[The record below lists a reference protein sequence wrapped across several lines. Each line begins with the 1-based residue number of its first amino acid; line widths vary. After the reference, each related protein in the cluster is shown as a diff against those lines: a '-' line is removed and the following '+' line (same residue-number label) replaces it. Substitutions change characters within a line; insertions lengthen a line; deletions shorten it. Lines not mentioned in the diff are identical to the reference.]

1 MASASISS
9 PKTADGLDALR
20 WYGEYKKTGD
30 IEPMMKI
37 AKYCC
42 YDVKVTKCVHE
53 YGVKHGMIK
62 YDDRS
67 TGEIK
72 EQQVHWG

>member
-1 MASASISS
+1 
-9 PKTADGLDALR
+9 
-20 WYGEYKKTGD
+20 
-30 IEPMMKI
+30 MMKI